1 MVNTLTCQKPA
12 NSLSVQMALV
22 STFFL
27 MFIVL
32 GMYNFG
38 SAQKSDSQ
46 KENNQ
51 TAMIDILMGKKE
63 ETSEKLEVLVVFE
76 IIALIH
82 FPHGFDSC
90 NQQTRYSLSFLV
102 SPKGGLI

>member
-1 MVNTLTCQKPA
+1 
-12 NSLSVQMALV
+12 
-22 STFFL
+22 
-27 MFIVL
+27 
-32 GMYNFG
+32 
-38 SAQKSDSQ
+38 
-46 KENNQ
+46 
-51 TAMIDILMGKKE
+51 MIDILMGKKE